1 MTTSILHPN
10 QYEQEYSDSML
21 TKKFIPTL
29 KKDAFS
35 SLSFEKTEQ
44 ISNETNLKKIS
55 YLFPSL
61 PIEKIEEILKKRS
74 ISLEEGLE
82 QFKNLVISENLNK
95 NNINK
100 NPQKKFPNNFK
111 KRNYL
116 VSINETKKFYTNST
130 YKNFIQEKEKNKE
143 KDKEIPLPEKK
154 ERSQEEEKE
163 RKKMELKTVD
173 VISKE
178 LLESKNEDEL
188 REYLFDQLQLLDK
201 HKRTAENI
209 KKINLINQN
218 LDQDKNDLRRSNFV
232 VSRALNKK
240 QTEGYTYDLRIKK
253 LENEIENKNKSIIYY
268 QYMGDVFKEEI
279 EKRKDE
285 SK

>member
-1 MTTSILHPN
+1 MTTSILQPN
-10 QYEQEYSDSML
+10 HYEQEYSTNSIL
-21 TKKFIPTL
+21 TKKFKPTL

-35 SLSFEKTEQ
+35 SLNLEKTDQ

-61 PIEKIEEILKKRS
+61 PVEKIEEILKKRN

-82 QFKNLVISENLNK
+82 QFKDLAISENSNK
-95 NNINK
+95 IQINK
-100 NPQKKFPNNFK
+100 NPQKKFTHNFK

-116 VSINETKKFYTNST
+116 VSISETKKFYTNSNNN
-130 YKNFIQEKEKNKE
+130 KNLIQEKEKE
-143 KDKEIPLPEKK
+143 K
-154 ERSQEEEKE
+154 ERSQQEEKE

-209 KKINLINQN
+209 KKINLINKN
-218 LDQDKNDLRRSNFV
+218 LDQDKNDLRRCNYG

-240 QTEGYTYDLRIKK
+240 QTEQYTYDLRIKK

-279 EKRKDE
+279 EKRKGE
-285 SK
+285 NK

>member
-1 MTTSILHPN
+1 MTTSILQPN
-10 QYEQEYSDSML
+10 QYEQEYSNNSIL
-21 TKKFIPTL
+21 TKKFKATL
-29 KKDAFS
+29 KKEAFP
-35 SLSFEKTEQ
+35 SLSLEKVDQ

-55 YLFPSL
+55 YIFPSL
-61 PIEKIEEILKKRS
+61 PIEKIEEILKKRN
-74 ISLEEGLE
+74 ITLEDGLE
-82 QFKNLVISENLNK
+82 QFKNLAISENPNK
-95 NNINK
+95 ISNINK
-100 NPQKKFPNNFK
+100 IPQKKFTHNFK

-116 VSINETKKFYTNST
+116 VSISETKKFYENSAN
-130 YKNFIQEKEKNKE
+130 KNFTQEN
-143 KDKEIPLPEKK
+143 DK
-154 ERSQEEEKE
+154 ERSEKEEKE

-201 HKRTAENI
+201 YKRTAENI
-209 KKINLINQN
+209 KKINLINKN
-218 LDQDKNDLRRSNFV
+218 LDQDKNDLRRCNFG

-240 QTEGYTYDLRIKK
+240 QTEEYTYDLRIKK

-279 EKRKDE
+279 EKRKDVG
-285 SK
+285 K